1 MRLSR
6 GILLTAI
13 LLAPA
18 ILLDGCLTLRS
29 ARSTGRGVWALR
41 AQSAFIAPPP
51 YLGAL
56 SLTRGMTPDGDL
68 TLSLAGLAG
77 ARDEPGADLEWFQA
91 LPDGIRIGR
100 WALPEPLHF
109 GVGIGVG
116 TYVLDPGVFL
126 HTSQVLSLDLGRFS
140 PLLLHRLT
148 YDLDDRT
155 RQEGYLG
162 LEWNSGRSLRL
173 YLAAG
178 ARDLWNR
185 DEWVVVC
192 GLGWRLGGGR

>member
-1 MRLSR
+1 MRWSR
-6 GILLTAI
+6 GILLTVI

-18 ILLDGCLTLRS
+18 FLLDGCLTLRS
-29 ARSTGRGVWALR
+29 ARSTGPGVWALR

-56 SLTRGMTPDGDL
+56 SLTRGMTSNGDL

-77 ARDEPGADLEWFQA
+77 ARDEPGVDGEWFQA
-91 LPDGIRIGR
+91 LPGGVRLGR
-100 WALPEPLHF
+100 LSLPAPLHL
-109 GVGIGVG
+109 GVGIGIG
-116 TYVLDPGVFL
+116 AYLLDPGVFL
-126 HTSQVLSLDLGRFS
+126 HTSQVVSLDLGRFS

-148 YDLDDRT
+148 FDLDDRT

-162 LEWNSGRSLRL
+162 VEWNTGRPLRL

-192 GLGWRLGGGR
+192 GMGWRIGGGR